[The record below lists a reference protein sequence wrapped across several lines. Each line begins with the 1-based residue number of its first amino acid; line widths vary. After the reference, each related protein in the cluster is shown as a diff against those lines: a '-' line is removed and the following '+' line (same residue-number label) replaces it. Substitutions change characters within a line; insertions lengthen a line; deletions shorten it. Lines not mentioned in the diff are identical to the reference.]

1 MPITDPV
8 VPTTFSPWKRGLYWL
23 LLLAPLFFLS
33 YGQVNQFT
41 ATRNDVGSLVFNWE
55 HNIPFMPWTIV
66 PYWSIDL
73 LYGLSLFICTS
84 RQEQT
89 RHAWR
94 LISASLIACIGF
106 LLFPL
111 EFTFTRPDSPG
122 VFGWLFR
129 QLELF
134 DLPYNQAPSLHII
147 LTWLLWLRFRQ
158 HLSGPM
164 RWFVGGWFWLIAA
177 SVLTTWQHH
186 MIDVISGIVVGMII
200 SYMIPI
206 TGRWYWRKT
215 SPRHRSLASRYA
227 LSGIILLALALLLPG
242 SLILLWPATALCLV
256 AVGYTGAGNAIFQK
270 TEEGRLSL
278 SARWLLWPY
287 LLGARLSACW
297 FSRRIPSFSVI
308 TDGIAVGGFQAH
320 RSFTTVL
327 DLTAEFHRRDRLS
340 SHWISQPLLDLVVPE
355 LSELQCAVNNL
366 RQLRQN
372 NEPVLVCCALGLS
385 RSACVVAAWLLAE
398 QHATSVE
405 QAVALI
411 RVQRPQVVLTSGH
424 QQRLQQFKEQLC
436 PISA

>member
-1 MPITDPV
+1 MSTVDPIT
-8 VPTTFSPWKRGLYWL
+8 PTTFSPWKRGIYWL
-23 LLLAPLFFLS
+23 LLLGPLFFLS

-41 ATRNDVGSLVFNWE
+41 ATRNDVGSLVFHWE
-55 HNIPFMPWTIV
+55 QAIPFMPWTIV

-94 LISASLIACIGF
+94 LLSASLIACSGF

-158 HLSGPM
+158 HLSGPS
-164 RWFVGGWFWLIAA
+164 RWLVGGWFWLIAV

-186 MIDVISGIVVGMII
+186 VIDVISGIVVGMVI
-200 SYMIPI
+200 SYVIPI
-206 TGRWYWRKT
+206 NGRWHWQKT
-215 SPRHRSLASRYA
+215 SSRHRELAGRYA
-227 LSGIILLALALLLPG
+227 LSGVILSALALWLPG
-242 SLILLWPATALCLV
+242 CLILFWPATALCLV
-256 AVGYTGAGNAIFQK
+256 AVGYVGAGSAIFQK
-270 TEEGRLSL
+270 TEAGRLSL

-287 LLGARLSACW
+287 LLGARLSAHW
-297 FSRRIPSFSVI
+297 FSRRIPPFSVI
-308 TDGIAVGGFQAH
+308 TDGVAVGGFQAH
-320 RSFTTVL
+320 RTFAAVL
-327 DLTAEFHRRDRLS
+327 DLTAEFHRRDVLS
-340 SHWISQPLLDLVVPE
+340 AYWISQPLLDLVVPE
-355 LSELQCAVNNL
+355 LHELQRGVNHI
-366 RQLRQN
+366 RQLRQHN
-372 NEPVLVCCALGLS
+372 TPVLVCCALGLS

-405 QAVALI
+405 QAVDLI
-411 RVQRPQVVLTSGH
+411 RVQRPQVVLTAGH
-424 QQRLQQFKEQLC
+424 LQRLQHFKEQLC
-436 PISA
+436 PTFV